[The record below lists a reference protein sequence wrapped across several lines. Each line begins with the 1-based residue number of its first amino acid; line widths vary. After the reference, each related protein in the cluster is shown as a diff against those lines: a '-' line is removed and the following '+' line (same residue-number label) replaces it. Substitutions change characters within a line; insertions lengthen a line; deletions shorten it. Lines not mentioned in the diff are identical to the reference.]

1 MVDVLDCLHLRFDG
15 RVFGI
20 RLLVS
25 RKVFFFLSA
34 AAAAAAV
41 VIIVVVVVDAAR
53 VYFCIRSE
61 RD

>member
-1 MVDVLDCLHLRFDG
+1 MVDVLDCLHLRLDG

-25 RKVFFFLSA
+25 RFFFFLSA
-34 AAAAAAV
+34 AAAAAV
-41 VIIVVVVVDAAR
+41 VVIVVVVVVVVVVAAR
-53 VYFCIRSE
+53 VYSE

>member
-34 AAAAAAV
+34 AAAVAA
-41 VIIVVVVVDAAR
+41 VVVVVVVVVVAAR